1 MITFLITRVE
11 RGGQPVLG
19 ASVQAD
25 ITGPGGR
32 LQHLRLEVT
41 LLVMVVTMMV
51 VVMVVTTMVMM
62 VVTTMVVTKML
73 VMMII
78 SNKMLR
84 TQAAGFPISL
94 LATAPTQRFCQ
105 KWLPGFNDSL
115 PMVPPTIPVTR
126 VSEGFVGVGKSDKL
140 TCSASAAASAV

>member
-51 VVMVVTTMVMM
+51 VVMVVTKM
-62 VVTTMVVTKML
+62 VVMVVMTKML